1 MAEPENETPDAALK
15 DGKDKMKGTTEI
27 FQDVVTL

>member
-1 MAEPENETPDAALK
+1 MAEPENETPDTALK
-15 DGKDKMKGTTEI
+15 DSKDKTKGTTEI